1 MDGLCDNAGMPTS
14 ALLASVGY
22 GWARHPHRMHT
33 MRVSPDLD
41 AGIEVVGGPWT
52 TGQRARDT
60 IEPAAEW
67 AEVPGI
73 ATRPFVLERRRAVGR
88 GAAECRWALPDDE
101 HGPVALVG
109 FSIRSLSHDAGFN
122 LAGLSVG
129 TDGAGSAWVRVEAG
143 KVPDRPEHFAE
154 IEIEADLQLAG
165 VGPDAGHPT
174 PVVPE
179 VRRVEAAGVHNG
191 AGVNPQHRARL
202 LRVGPEAPLALGG
215 FSWSVTNTPKRRG
228 RYLRR
233 WVTRVVPG
241 GVEFLVSNAGI
252 VTRPTDLDLEAF
264 AVVARSPDA

>member
-129 TDGAGSAWVRVEAG
+129 TDGAG
-143 KVPDRPEHFAE
+143 
-154 IEIEADLQLAG
+154 
-165 VGPDAGHPT
+165 
-174 PVVPE
+174 
-179 VRRVEAAGVHNG
+179 
-191 AGVNPQHRARL
+191 VNPQHRARL